1 MPLINLCKISPHAVL
16 GIWKIQESIQEM
28 KEINK
33 NEKININEKI
43 NDKKFIESVAARM
56 VIKKLSSFMK
66 LNYYGIHKNNL
77 GKPLLIKSKA
87 NISISHS
94 YPYAVGLMNQKNVCG
109 VDIENITKKVLK
121 INSKFLNK
129 NEIIK
134 VGNSLIKNTIYWS
147 CKEALFK
154 AYNKSGISFIND
166 ISINETEEK
175 NKIIGKIKNKEFTLL
190 TKKIDDFIIIYTN

>member
-1 MPLINLCKISPHAVL
+1 MPLINLYKISPYSVL
-16 GIWKIQESIQEM
+16 GIWKIEESINEM

-33 NEKININEKI
+33 NEKININEKK
-43 NDKKFIESVAARM
+43 NDKKFIESVASIM
-56 VIKKLSSFMK
+56 IIKNLSSFMES
-66 LNYYGIHKNNL
+66 NYYGIYKNNL
-77 GKPLLIKSKA
+77 GKPLLIKSEA

-94 YPYAVGLMNQKNVCG
+94 YPYAVGLMNKKNVCG
-109 VDIENITKKVLK
+109 VDIEKISEKVLK

-175 NKIIGKIKNKEFTLL
+175 NKIIGKIKNKEFILL
-190 TKKIDDFIIIYTN
+190 TKKIEDFIIIYTN